1 MSGEKH
7 LEIVI
12 VGGGIAGLAI
22 AYGLLSLPR
31 VRVRIFERRK
41 GRPGALSESDADDRN
56 GLRPRRI
63 SDPSIGRECLQPLQ
77 ALTAGWP
84 TSVV

>member
-31 VRVRIFERRK
+31 IRVRILERRK
-41 GRPGALSESDADDRN
+41 GRPGALSESGADDRN

-63 SDPSIGRECLQPLQ
+63 SDSSVGRECVHLRQ
-77 ALTAGWP
+77 ALTAGWQ